1 MAQVKQERREREQA
15 PERESGDGEEVAE
28 QIPQT
33 LPLLP
38 VRDAVYFP
46 HMIFPLVVGRE
57 RSIRALDDAM
67 EHGRYLLLSAQKQV
81 GIDEPTPDDIYRI
94 GVAAEIMQI
103 LKVPDGTVRVM
114 LEGLVRVKIL
124 DYLSTDPLMR
134 VKAETIPVREEKGIE
149 IEAMMRQ
156 VSSQFEQIVNMGRTI
171 PPEALF
177 NVMNIDEPGK
187 LADSIT
193 PYLAIKVEAKQEILE
208 TIPPRER
215 LEKLSLILNRET
227 EILEIQRNIR
237 SKVEKEMGETQREFI
252 LREQMR
258 AIQQELGERDE
269 RGLEIEEYR
278 EKIAAAQM
286 PEDVAE
292 KAQKE
297 LDRLEKMPFAA
308 PEGTVV
314 RTYLDWLV
322 SLPWSVSTDDNLDID
337 SAEKVLDEDH
347 YGLTKVKERV
357 LEFLAVRKLSGSMKG
372 PILCFVGPPGTGK
385 TSIGKSIARA
395 MGRKFFRMSLGG
407 IRDEAEIRGHRRTY
421 IGALP
426 GRVIQ
431 GIKTTGSKNPVFM
444 LDEIDKLGIDFRGDP
459 SSALLEALDPEQN
472 DQFSDHY
479 LEVPFSL
486 SDVMFITTANILD
499 PVPPALKD
507 RMEVIEFPGYTEQEK
522 VAIAEQFLVPK
533 QTKEHG
539 LDKDGFLTIETDALK
554 RVIREYTREAGV
566 RNLERTIATLCRKV
580 AKKVAAGDGGK
591 KTVIAAGGIPDYLG
605 APKFRHGLAEEQDEV
620 GAATCLFYTEVG
632 GDVSTV
638 EVSLIPG
645 REGRLIL
652 TGQLGEVMR
661 ESAQAA
667 LTYVRSRSSALGVDP
682 EIYQKNDIHIHV
694 PAGAVPKDGP
704 SAGITIA
711 AALASAVTKRPI
723 KRTVAMTG
731 EITLR
736 GRVLPIGGL
745 KEKALAAHRAGI
757 RTIVMPDENE
767 RDLEDIPANVKKR
780 LSFKFVQHMDQ
791 VLDIALRKA
800 PRKPEPDAAKEKPG
814 RTQAKAGPKS

>member
-1 MAQVKQERREREQA
+1 MAESSQQA
-15 PERESGDGEEVAE
+15 AKKRSPDDVEDVGE
-28 QIPQT
+28 QIPKI

-46 HMIFPLVVGRE
+46 HMIFPLVVGRD
-57 RSIRALDDAM
+57 RSIRALDEAM
-67 EHGRYLLLSAQKQV
+67 DHGRYILLCAQKQV
-81 GIDEPTPDDIYRI
+81 GIDEPAPDDVYRV
-94 GVAAEIMQI
+94 GVAAEVMQI

-114 LEGLVRVKIL
+114 LEGLARVKITE
-124 DYLSTDPLMR
+124 YLATEPYMR
-134 VKAETIPVREEKGIE
+134 VKVEHLPVAEEKSLE
-149 IEAMMRQ
+149 TEALMRQ
-156 VSSQFEQIVNMGRTI
+156 VSSQFEQIVNLGRTI

-193 PYLAIKVEAKQEILE
+193 PYLTIKVEAKQEILE
-208 TIPPRER
+208 TLSATDR
-215 LEKLSLILNRET
+215 LNKLSLILNRET

-237 SKVEKEMGETQREFI
+237 SRVEKEMGETQREFI

-269 RGLEIEEYR
+269 RGMEIEEYR
-278 EKIAAAQM
+278 EKIAAAKM

-322 SLPWSVSTDDNLDID
+322 SLPWSVSTEDNLDVD
-337 SAEKVLDEDH
+337 SAQRVLDEDH
-347 YGLTKVKERV
+347 YGLKKVKERV

-431 GIKTTGSKNPVFM
+431 GVKTAGSRNPVFM

-486 SDVMFITTANILD
+486 ADVMFITTANILD

-507 RMEVIEFPGYTEQEK
+507 RMEVIEFPGYTEEEK

-533 QTKEHG
+533 QQREHG
-539 LDKDGFLTIETDALK
+539 LDKDGVLAIQADAI
-554 RVIREYTREAGV
+554 RRIIREYTREAGV

-580 AKKVAAGDGGK
+580 AKKVAAGDGRK
-591 KTVIAAGGIPDYLG
+591 KTVIAGKAIPDYIG
-605 APKFRHGLAEEQDEV
+605 APKYRYGLAEEKDEI

-645 REGRLIL
+645 REGKLIL

-667 LTYVRSRSSALGVDP
+667 LTYVRSRSSGLGVDLNV
-682 EIYQKNDIHIHV
+682 YQSHDIHIHV

-704 SAGITIA
+704 SAGITMA
-711 AALASAVTKRPI
+711 AALASAVTHRPVKRN
-723 KRTVAMTG
+723 VAMTG

-757 RTIVMPDENE
+757 KMIVLPDENE
-767 RDLEDIPANVKKR
+767 RDLEDIPDNVKKE
-780 LSFKFVQHMDQ
+780 LKFRFVKHMDE
-791 VLDIALRKA
+791 VLDLALRKT
-800 PRKPEPDAAKEKPG
+800 PLKPKPSS
-814 RTQAKAGPKS
+814 PS